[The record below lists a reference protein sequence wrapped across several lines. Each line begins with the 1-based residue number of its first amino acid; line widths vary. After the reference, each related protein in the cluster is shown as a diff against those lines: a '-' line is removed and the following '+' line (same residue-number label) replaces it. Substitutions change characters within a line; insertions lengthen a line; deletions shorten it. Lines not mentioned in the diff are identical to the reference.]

1 MEPIAPMDLS
11 IGRPGTTTQQIKSKD
26 TNQLLEERLEK
37 LESNHKI
44 KERDGKMLEI
54 KLAQEI
60 IDLKEGLNYVVSEGK
75 SSRV

>member
-1 MEPIAPMDLS
+1 MDLS

>member
-1 MEPIAPMDLS
+1 MEPIAPIDLS
-11 IGRPGTTTQQIKSKD
+11 IGRPGTTTQNKSKE

-37 LESNHKI
+37 LESNHKM
-44 KERDGKMLEI
+44 KERDAKMLEI

-75 SSRV
+75 SSRE

>member
-54 KLAQEI
+54 K
-60 IDLKEGLNYVVSEGK
+60 
-75 SSRV
+75 

>member
-1 MEPIAPMDLS
+1 MDLS

-75 SSRV
+75 SSRVWEW

>member
-1 MEPIAPMDLS
+1 MDLS
-11 IGRPGTTTQQIKSKD
+11 IGRPGTTTQQIRSKD

-60 IDLKEGLNYVVSEGK
+60 IDIKEGLNYVVSEGK

>member
-1 MEPIAPMDLS
+1 MDLS
-11 IGRPGTTTQQIKSKD
+11 LGRPGTTTQQIKSKD

>member
-1 MEPIAPMDLS
+1 MDLS

-54 KLAQEI
+54 KLEQEI

>member
-1 MEPIAPMDLS
+1 MDLS

-60 IDLKEGLNYVVSEGK
+60 IDIKEGLNYVVSEGK